1 MEQRVAITGIGA
13 VSPLGNTALATWAAM
28 CAGTCGIGP
37 ITHFDTDA
45 FTVKVA
51 AEVKGFDGNE
61 YFGKRDAKHLD
72 PCVQFALVASD
83 EAMHDAGFDAEGA
96 IDRERLGVY
105 VGSGV
110 GGMQTL
116 VDNVHTIADRG
127 PRRASPYMIAMMI
140 PNMAS
145 GNIAIRHKAK
155 GPTLPVV
162 TACATSAHAVG
173 EAFRAIKH
181 GYADA
186 ILAGGAEA
194 AIIPDAVAGFTSC
207 RALTTNPDP
216 ATACRPFDADRD
228 GFVMGEGACVLV
240 LESMEHA
247 QARGA
252 HIYAEVVGYGANCDA
267 YHFTAPA
274 PGGAGGASCMRLALA
289 DGGVAPEQIGYINAH
304 GTSTHLNDS
313 CETTAIKTVFG
324 DHAYKLAV
332 SSTKS
337 MTGHTLGAA
346 GALEFIFCCLMLE
359 ARRAVKNHGYRTP
372 SEEIPAPP
380 LTEDFATDGAWALST
395 SLAFGGSNTALAVGR
410 IP

>member
-1 MEQRVAITGIGA
+1 
-13 VSPLGNTALATWAAM
+13 M

-37 ITHFDTDA
+37 ITDFDTDA

-110 GGMQTL
+110 GGMTTL

-140 PNMAS
+140 PEYGIGQYRNPSQGKGTDPAS
-145 GNIAIRHKAK
+145 RDCVRDL
-155 GPTLPVV
+155 GP
-162 TACATSAHAVG
+162 C
-173 EAFRAIKH
+173 
-181 GYADA
+181 
-186 ILAGGAEA
+186 GGRGVPRDQARLCRRD
-194 AIIPDAVAGFTSC
+194 PRGRRRGRNYPRCRCGLYVR
-207 RALTTNPDP
+207 RALTTNPDS

-252 HIYAEVVGYGANCDA
+252 HIYAEVVGYGNTDDA
-267 YHFTAPA
+267 YHITSPDPEA
-274 PGGAGGASCMRLALA
+274 AGIARAISLA
-289 DGGVAPEQIGYINAH
+289 VAEGDVKPSEGLYINA
-304 GTSTHLNDS
+304 L
-313 CETTAIKTVFG
+313 TAPRP
-324 DHAYKLAV
+324 
-332 SSTKS
+332 SST
-337 MTGHTLGAA
+337 
-346 GALEFIFCCLMLE
+346 IRPR
-359 ARRAVKNHGYRTP
+359 RRA
-372 SEEIPAPP
+372 
-380 LTEDFATDGAWALST
+380 
-395 SLAFGGSNTALAVGR
+395 
-410 IP
+410 

>member
-61 YFGKRDAKHLD
+61 YFGKHDAKHLD
-72 PCVQFALVASD
+72 PAFSLHWRRRTRPCTMRASMLRRGRSR
-83 EAMHDAGFDAEGA
+83 AP
-96 IDRERLGVY
+96 GVY

-110 GGMQTL
+110 GGMTTL

-181 GYADA
+181 GYATRSSR
-186 ILAGGAEA
+186 A
-194 AIIPDAVAGFTSC
+194 APKPQLSPMPL
-207 RALTTNPDP
+207 RALRP
-216 ATACRPFDADRD
+216 A
-228 GFVMGEGACVLV
+228 
-240 LESMEHA
+240 
-247 QARGA
+247 A
-252 HIYAEVVGYGANCDA
+252 H
-267 YHFTAPA
+267 
-274 PGGAGGASCMRLALA
+274 
-289 DGGVAPEQIGYINAH
+289 
-304 GTSTHLNDS
+304 
-313 CETTAIKTVFG
+313 
-324 DHAYKLAV
+324 
-332 SSTKS
+332 
-337 MTGHTLGAA
+337 
-346 GALEFIFCCLMLE
+346 
-359 ARRAVKNHGYRTP
+359 
-372 SEEIPAPP
+372 
-380 LTEDFATDGAWALST
+380 
-395 SLAFGGSNTALAVGR
+395 
-410 IP
+410 

>member
-45 FTVKVA
+45 FAVKVA
-51 AEVKGFDGNE
+51 AEVKGFDGND
-61 YFGKRDAKHLD
+61 YFGKHDAKHLD
-72 PCVQFALVASD
+72 PCVQFALAASD
-83 EAMHDAGFDAEGA
+83 EAMHDAGFDVEGA

-216 ATACRPFDADRD
+216 ATACRPFDANRD
-228 GFVMGEGACVLV
+228 GFVMGE
-240 LESMEHA
+240 
-247 QARGA
+247 
-252 HIYAEVVGYGANCDA
+252 
-267 YHFTAPA
+267 APA
-274 PGGAGGASCMRLALA
+274 CSCSRAWNMR
-289 DGGVAPEQIGYINAH
+289 
-304 GTSTHLNDS
+304 
-313 CETTAIKTVFG
+313 
-324 DHAYKLAV
+324 
-332 SSTKS
+332 
-337 MTGHTLGAA
+337 
-346 GALEFIFCCLMLE
+346 
-359 ARRAVKNHGYRTP
+359 RRAVCTFMLRSWATATPMMPITSRAPIPRLPALPVRYRWRWPRATLSLP
-372 SEEIPAPP
+372 RASTSTLTAPRLNSTIRP
-380 LTEDFATDGAWALST
+380 RRRALSVRSARTRHAPRT
-395 SLAFGGSNTALAVGR
+395 SRRPSR
-410 IP
+410 